1 MKKLYMS
8 LLGLALC
15 VAGASAQQTVFI
27 GETGYDN
34 LEAAVAAAADG
45 QTITL
50 KGDQTI
56 TKRVNLNSTSD
67 KKAITIKGEN
77 GAKIIRGEGYKNG
90 LLLLVKENGNSLTLD
105 GVTVD
110 GNNVEVQNNSKLIEA
125 SSNGTLIMNDCK
137 FVNAKY
143 TAIQMKG
150 KVTLNNV
157 TSEDCTLP
165 EGVGLIFVGD
175 NNLVVTGNAGYSI
188 QVELARYTFTQT
200 GTLTGEIGLML
211 PADAYTQDRVVVNGA
226 TDPAPY
232 KLVGAAEGWSLVEK
246 DGNLALSFSKMVVKS
261 ETTGVSYSDLASA
274 CAAAQP
280 NDVLVVLEDITLSDR
295 IVTAAEMTI
304 KGQTGNEKI
313 TRMFKDKLMFSAGKT
328 LNFQNITL
336 DCNNM
341 QNNNYELE
349 ANALMTLENVVIA
362 NSVSTKGLVN
372 VKGLRTLSINN
383 VTKSAAAAAA
393 DEAEPTV
400 YDIYLG
406 YIADK
411 EQASTLLIAG
421 DNNLSVYSENI
432 ANTIKVNGEMTNTT
446 PIEVAIAGEIE
457 DGDVLVDLNEFD
469 AADKFIV
476 NGEPLSENG
485 KYSGIESV
493 AVEGEAAA
501 VSVYNMQG
509 VCVRAAVGAAD
520 ATAGLPAGLYIVGGK
535 KVIVK

>member
-8 LLGLALC
+8 LLGMALC
-15 VAGASAQQTVFI
+15 VAGASAEQTVFI

-34 LEAAVAAAADG
+34 LETAVAAATDG

-56 TKRVNLNSTSD
+56 TKRVNLNSTTA

-77 GAKIIRGEGYKNG
+77 GAKIVRGEGYKNG
-90 LLLLVKENGNSLTLD
+90 LLLLVKEDGNSLTLD
-105 GVTVD
+105 GVTLD
-110 GNNVEVQNNSKLIEA
+110 GNNVEVQNNSKMIEA
-125 SSNGTLIMNDCK
+125 SAKGVLVMNNCK

-143 TAIQMKG
+143 SAIQMKG

-157 TSEDCTLP
+157 TSENCTLP

-175 NNLVVTGNAGYSI
+175 NNLTVTGNAGYSV
-188 QVELARYTFTQT
+188 QVELAKYTFTQT
-200 GTLTGEIGLML
+200 GTLTGELSLLL
-211 PADAYTQDRVVVNGA
+211 PAEAYAQDHVVVKGA
-226 TDPAPY
+226 TNPAPY
-232 KLVGAAEGWSLVEK
+232 KLVGAAEGWSLVAK
-246 DGNLALSFSKMVVKS
+246 DGNLALSFSKMVVKN

-280 NDVLVVLEDITLSDR
+280 DDVLVVLEDVTLSDR

-304 KGQTGNEKI
+304 KGLTGNEKI

-328 LNFQNITL
+328 LNFQNITF

-362 NSVSTKGLVN
+362 NSVSTKGLIN

-411 EQASTLLIAG
+411 KQASTLLIAG

-446 PIEVAIAGEIE
+446 PIEVVIAGEIK
-457 DGDVLVDLNEFD
+457 DGDVLVDLNEFN

-476 NGEPLSENG
+476 NGKPLAQDG

-493 AVEGEAAA
+493 AVEGESAA

-509 VCVRAAVGAAD
+509 VCVRAAVEAAG
-520 ATAGLPAGLYIVGGK
+520 ATADLPAGLYIVGGK
-535 KVIVK
+535 KVLVK

>member
-8 LLGLALC
+8 LLGMALC
-15 VAGASAQQTVFI
+15 VAGASAEQTVFI

-34 LEAAVAAAADG
+34 LETAVAAATDG

-56 TKRVNLNSTSD
+56 TKRVNLNSTTA

-77 GAKIIRGEGYKNG
+77 GAKIVRGEGYKNG
-90 LLLLVKENGNSLTLD
+90 LLLLVKEDGNSLTLD
-105 GVTVD
+105 GVTLD
-110 GNNVEVQNNSKLIEA
+110 GNNVEVQNNSKMIEA
-125 SSNGTLIMNDCK
+125 SAKGVLVMNNCK

-143 TAIQMKG
+143 SAIQMKG

-157 TSEDCTLP
+157 TSENCTLP

-175 NNLVVTGNAGYSI
+175 NNLTVTGNAGYSV
-188 QVELARYTFTQT
+188 QVELAKYTFTQT
-200 GTLTGEIGLML
+200 GTLTGELSLLL
-211 PADAYTQDRVVVNGA
+211 PAEAYAQDHVVVKGA
-226 TDPAPY
+226 TDSAPY
-232 KLVGAAEGWSLVEK
+232 KLVGAAEGWSLVAK
-246 DGNLALSFSKMVVKS
+246 DGNLALSFSKMVVKN

-280 NDVLVVLEDITLSDR
+280 DDVLVVLEDVTLSDR

-304 KGQTGNEKI
+304 KGLTGNEKI

-328 LNFQNITL
+328 LNFQNITF

-362 NSVSTKGLVN
+362 NSVSTKGLIN

-411 EQASTLLIAG
+411 KQASTLLIAG

-432 ANTIKVNGEMTNTT
+432 ANTIKVNGDMTNTT
-446 PIEVAIAGEIE
+446 PIEVAIAGEIK
-457 DGDVLVDLNEFD
+457 DGDVLVDLNEFN

-476 NGEPLSENG
+476 NGKPLAQDG

-493 AVEGEAAA
+493 AVEGESAA

-509 VCVRAAVGAAD
+509 VCVRAAVEAAG
-520 ATAGLPAGLYIVGGK
+520 ATADLPAGLYIVGGK
-535 KVIVK
+535 KVLVK